1 MRKLALISIMLLLA
15 VSGAFAQW
23 QPSDDSY
30 TRLDKEGVSEQM
42 LLKTLRTADG
52 KTILTWL
59 RWSEGL
65 TWADPQAGFYLHL
78 QVFDAAG
85 KALFG
90 DEGIIVSNK
99 PTATYATDYGL
110 ALAPNGDILMAYP
123 DARNNVEKVRND
135 VYAYRYTQQGE
146 SVWSADG
153 VKVSVEGT
161 AESSVVAPSLC
172 VSGENVYLSMRRGDE
187 TSHDIQLTRLNGD
200 GSRAWDSNLTL
211 ATDMLTMCQ
220 APEGDVYIIY
230 SNATYGLEAQRL
242 NKDKQN
248 VWAAA
253 VTVEEE
259 PLSGDGSYVEEPL
272 CAVDEE
278 GGVMLAYR
286 KLLTL
291 TGYQVFNRL
300 APDGSVLPQAV
311 LGTGSTDGDSGGSV
325 MAVKGQQSLI
335 AWKQTTE
342 DHQMQV
348 YMNLFNADGSY
359 AWSDHP
365 LGIVLDAGSEWDYRP
380 VKLIPQSDGW
390 LLLYGDATDWNAAKF
405 LACKINDQGEEVWRK
420 QLGEGDFRSSGFSVV
435 YDDNYAYIFFTR
447 DDDVSET
454 GETIPG
460 SGGMFVMCVDI
471 TKGASG
477 IHQVRT
483 SRAAQGKVYDL
494 QGRQVN
500 SQFSIL
506 NSQFPKGV
514 VIVNGRKVVMK

>member
-1 MRKLALISIMLLLA
+1 MRKILLISTMLLLA

-99 PTATYATDYGL
+99 PTPTYATDYGL
-110 ALAPNGDILMAYP
+110 ALAPNGDILLAYP
-123 DARNNVEKVRND
+123 DTRNDGERTRND
-135 VYAYRYTQQGE
+135 VYLYRYTQQGE
-146 SVWSADG
+146 SVWSTEG
-153 VKVSVEGT
+153 VKVAVEGT
-161 AESSVVAPSLC
+161 AESNVVAPSIC
-172 VSGENVYLSMRRGDE
+172 VSGEHVFLSMRRGDD
-187 TSHDIQLTRLNGD
+187 TTHDIQLARINAD
-200 GSRAWDSNLTL
+200 GSRIWDTNLVL
-211 ATDMLTMCQ
+211 STDMLTMSQ
-220 APEGDVYIIY
+220 APDGDVYLIY

-248 VWAAA
+248 VWATP
-253 VTVEEE
+253 VTIEEE
-259 PLSGDGSYVEEPL
+259 PLSGEGTFVEAPL
-272 CAVDEE
+272 CSVDKE

-291 TGYQVFNRL
+291 TGYQVFNHL
-300 APDGSVLPQAV
+300 SADGSVLPQAV
-311 LGTGSTDGDSGGSV
+311 LGNGSTDGDSGASV
-325 MAVKGQQSLI
+325 MATKDGKALI

-342 DHQMQV
+342 DHQLQV
-348 YMNLFNADGSY
+348 YINLFNNDGSS
-359 AWSDHP
+359 AWSEHP
-365 LGIVLDAGSEWDYRP
+365 LGIVLDTGSEWDYRP
-380 VKLIPQSDGW
+380 VKLIPQSEGW
-390 LLLYGDATDWNAAKF
+390 VLLYGDATDWNAAKF
-405 LACKINDQGEEVWRK
+405 IACKINDQGEEVWRK

-471 TKGASG
+471 TKGASS
-477 IHQVRT
+477 IQQVRT
-483 SRAAQGKVYDL
+483 SRAAQGAVCNLSGQRVSESY
-494 QGRQVN
+494 
-500 SQFSIL
+500 
-506 NSQFPKGV
+506 KGV
-514 VIVNGRKVVMK
+514 VIVNGQKVVIK